1 MSEFIYGIHP
11 VRELLKKRP
20 AEVSEIVFSRKQT
33 DLEDIILMAQ
43 KANLKIRSTSKEELD
58 HLTGSKDHQ
67 GIIAKAPLPKNSS
80 MNEIIEKSAN
90 KSNSLL
96 VFLDQIED
104 PQNLGAIIRNA
115 ECAGADALI
124 IPEHKSAKITPAVHK
139 ASAGALEWLV
149 FAIVPNLVRAIE
161 QAKANGFWAYGASPN
176 AQTTLWET
184 KFSPKTAIII
194 GSEAKGIRPL
204 VQKTCDFQIRIP
216 LYGNIQSL
224 NAGSASAIV
233 LYHYRNQFPGPCS

>member
-1 MSEFIYGIHP
+1 MTQFIYGIHP

-20 AEVSEIVFSRKQT
+20 AEVSEIIFSRKQT

-43 KANLKIRSTSKEELD
+43 KANLKIKSASKEELD
-58 HLTGSKDHQ
+58 HLTGGKEHQ
-67 GIIAKAPLPKNSS
+67 GIIAKAPLPKSFS
-80 MNEIIEKSAN
+80 LKEIIEKSAN
-90 KSNSLL
+90 KSNSVL

-124 IPEHKSAKITPAVHK
+124 IPEHKSAKITPTVHK
-139 ASAGALEWLV
+139 ASAGALEWIA
-149 FAIVPNLVRAIE
+149 FAVIPNLVRAIE
-161 QAKANGFWAYGASPN
+161 IAKSNGFWVYGTSPN

-184 KFSPKTAIII
+184 KFSAKSAIII

-204 VQKTCDFQIRIP
+204 VQKSSDFQISIP
-216 LYGNIQSL
+216 IYGNIQSL
-224 NAGSASAIV
+224 NASSSSAII
-233 LYHYRNQFPGPCS
+233 LYHYRSQFPNPRL